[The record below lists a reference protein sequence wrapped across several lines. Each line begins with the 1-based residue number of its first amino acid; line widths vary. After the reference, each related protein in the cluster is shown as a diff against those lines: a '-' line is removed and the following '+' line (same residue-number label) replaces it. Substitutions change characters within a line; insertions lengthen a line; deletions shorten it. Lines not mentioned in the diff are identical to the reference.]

1 MAQRDNVFTKAL
13 NSAREA
19 LFPSP
24 ASYGWSTILTPG
36 TNFDYQTEVG
46 NGTGSS
52 TIMAPLEWI
61 TRTFPEAP
69 LSISKF
75 LKDGQEEVEP
85 GHDLIRLLHRPNP
98 FFTGSLLWQATIL
111 DYYLDGN
118 AYWWKIRDRGGKVAQ
133 LWWIPSCF
141 VEPEVNNQTDQTSFI
156 DYYKYNPNGSE
167 VRIDPEDLVH
177 FRYGVDPEDMRRG
190 RSPLK
195 SVLREVFTD
204 DQGANYTA
212 AILKNMGIPGLIIT
226 PTTDAEIGAVSDPKV
241 LKERLTQQFNGD
253 DKGAP
258 LVSEAPIKVE
268 QFSWNPEQ
276 LNLREL
282 RKIPEERVS
291 AVLGVPAIVA
301 GLGAGLDRSTFAN
314 MSEAREM
321 AYESNIIPAQ
331 RTLAE
336 DIRFQLLSEFE
347 KDPFAWKVFF
357 DLSEVRVL
365 QEDENKKAE
374 RLNTGVQGGWIKR
387 SEARRELGLDA
398 EDYDEVYLL
407 SASMEEIVPGEEKEE
422 PEPQLVPVP
431 VPPAPSSED
440 EGEESEEAEGAD
452 SPEQVEEKPQ
462 DESV

>member
-1 MAQRDNVFTKAL
+1 MAQQQRGLRKAL
-13 NSAREA
+13 TSVRQAI
-19 LFPSP
+19 FPTQ
-24 ASYGWSTILTPG
+24 ASWGWGSVLTTPG
-36 TNFDYQTEVG
+36 TNFNYEAEVG

-52 TIMAPLEWI
+52 TVMAPLEWI

-69 LSISKF
+69 LAVAK
-75 LKDGQEEVEP
+75 LLDDGQEEVEP

-98 FFTGSLLWQATIL
+98 YFTGPLLWQATIL
-111 DYYLDGN
+111 DYYLNGN

-133 LWWIPSCF
+133 LWWIPSVF
-141 VEPEVNNQTDQTSFI
+141 VEPEVNDQTNQTSFI
-156 DYYKYNPNGSE
+156 DYYKYNPNGAE
-167 VRIDPEDLVH
+167 VKIDPDNIVH
-177 FRYGVDPEDMRRG
+177 FRYGVDPEDMRIG

-226 PTTDAEIGAVSDPKV
+226 PTGDSDVGAVSDPKV

-268 QFSWNPEQ
+268 QFSWDPEQ

-331 RTLAE
+331 RTLSE
-336 DIRFQLLSEFE
+336 DIRFQLLGDFE
-347 KDPFAWKVFF
+347 VDPFAWKVFF
-357 DLSEVRVL
+357 DLTDVRVL

-374 RLNTGVQGGWIKR
+374 RFNIGVNGGWIKR
-387 SEARRELGLDA
+387 AEARREFGLEV
-398 EDYDEVYLL
+398 EDTDEVYILT
-407 SASMEEIVPGEEKEE
+407 ASQEEIVPGEEREE
-422 PEPQLVPVP
+422 PEPQLP
-431 VPPAPSSED
+431 VPPIPPSSDD
-440 EGEESEEAEGAD
+440 EGESNEGGD
-452 SPEQVEEKPQ
+452 SPEQLEEEKQ
-462 DESV
+462 DEGV